1 MRCLTSFAGA
11 IGIRRLDSG
20 WARSPAIGITGGTCC
35 PDDRLR
41 PGICALREPVVVS
54 SALGVVGWRVAGTS
68 LGAAGGVGVS
78 SPAGGPEQ
86 KVALHRN
93 PGAK

>member
-1 MRCLTSFAGA
+1 M
-11 IGIRRLDSG
+11 
-20 WARSPAIGITGGTCC
+20 PAAGITEGTCC
-35 PDDRLR
+35 PDDDLLR
-41 PGICALREPVVVS
+41 PGICALREPVVAS
-54 SALGVVGWRVAGTS
+54 SAHGVVGWRVAGTS
-68 LGAAGGVGVS
+68 SGAAGGVGVS